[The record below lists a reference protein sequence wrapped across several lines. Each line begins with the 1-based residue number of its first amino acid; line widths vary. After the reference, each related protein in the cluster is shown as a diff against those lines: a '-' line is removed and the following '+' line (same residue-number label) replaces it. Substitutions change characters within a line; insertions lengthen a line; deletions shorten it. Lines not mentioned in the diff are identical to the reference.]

1 MSNSSRL
8 YSELLRSLKFCFAV
22 SLVLICLTSAFAGV
36 TSANQD
42 DGERK
47 RAFQLFKDGNY
58 VQALPSF
65 EKLAVST
72 PNDPQIVE
80 TLGLLVLSQ
89 AIYLR
94 DAGQR
99 KQARLRARNI
109 LVRAGELGADDA
121 LLKTMLAAIPA
132 DGGEDI
138 SFSLKKEVDEAM
150 REGEGA
156 FAKGD
161 YAKAAEAYQRALLL
175 DPKLYTAALFT
186 GDVYYQIGQSER
198 AGEWYAK
205 AIAIDPDRETA
216 YRYWGDVLMKS
227 GKTSE
232 ARDKFIE
239 AFIAEPYKR
248 LARNGFANWANQN
261 NVMLAHPKIDIPT
274 SISPLE
280 NGKMSINLDPSLF
293 KGDDK
298 NGASAAWMMYGL
310 VRASWA
316 TTDFARAYPE
326 EKVYRHSL
334 KEEAAALRSVVK
346 VLADQK
352 KDKNSKTQD
361 RSLQNLAK
369 LEDQGLLEAYILLAI
384 PDEGISHDF
393 AAYRRDHTD
402 QLRRYVVE
410 YLLTG
415 GGK

>member
-8 YSELLRSLKFCFAV
+8 YSELLRSLKFFFAV
-22 SLVLICLTSAFAGV
+22 SLVLICLTSTFAGF
-36 TSANQD
+36 TSANKD
-42 DGERK
+42 EGERK
-47 RAFQLFKDGNY
+47 HAFQLFKDGNY
-58 VQALPSF
+58 VEALPSF

-186 GDVYYQIGQSER
+186 GDVYYQMLLGRCLNEIRQDER
-198 AGEWYAK
+198 SARQVHRGVHCRA
-205 AIAIDPDRETA
+205 
-216 YRYWGDVLMKS
+216 LQ
-227 GKTSE
+227 E
-232 ARDKFIE
+232 ACT
-239 AFIAEPYKR
+239 KR
-248 LARNGFANWANQN
+248 LC
-261 NVMLAHPKIDIPT
+261 
-274 SISPLE
+274 
-280 NGKMSINLDPSLF
+280 
-293 KGDDK
+293 
-298 NGASAAWMMYGL
+298 
-310 VRASWA
+310 
-316 TTDFARAYPE
+316 
-326 EKVYRHSL
+326 
-334 KEEAAALRSVVK
+334 
-346 VLADQK
+346 
-352 KDKNSKTQD
+352 
-361 RSLQNLAK
+361 
-369 LEDQGLLEAYILLAI
+369 
-384 PDEGISHDF
+384 
-393 AAYRRDHTD
+393 
-402 QLRRYVVE
+402 
-410 YLLTG
+410 
-415 GGK
+415 